1 MNLRKDI
8 QVKFYIDYKTNI
20 IFRKILKV
28 KNLKIQ
34 HLLENLLKKYIYS
47 NLDLIID
54 DDINE

>member
-34 HLLENLLKKYIYS
+34 HLLENLLKEYIYS

>member
-8 QVKFYIDYKTNI
+8 QIKFYIDYKTNI

-34 HLLENLLKKYIYS
+34 YLMENLLKEYIYS
-47 NLDLIID
+47 CLDLIID
-54 DDINE
+54 DED